1 MTTFAATV
9 TRSDLGL
16 ADLNINDNADYIV
29 ASEMLGSMV
38 TWERKT
44 VSSPFVNGDVTV
56 HRRRGNVSEKFAVY
70 VLGATQTEI
79 QTNIKTLIDAF
90 NQNRF
95 NLTIT
100 LDSTVYT
107 YICEASDYQV
117 EWMNTNFFALKVKV
131 VFNLIR
137 GPIPLVG
144 GF

>member
-16 ADLNINDNADYIV
+16 ADLNINDQADYIIG
-29 ASEMLGSMV
+29 SEMLGAMV
-38 TWERKT
+38 TWDRKV

-56 HRRRGNVSEKFAVY
+56 HRRRGNVAERFSVY
-70 VLGATQTEI
+70 VLAATQSEM
-79 QTNIKTLIDAF
+79 QTNIKALIDAF
-90 NQNRF
+90 NQHKF
-95 NLTIT
+95 NLSIT

-137 GPIPLVG
+137 QPIPLVG
-144 GF
+144 GV